1 MANTETKTFYK
12 GEVEIT
18 FYPDSHRYKLAGE
31 RSYLTS
37 VTAITGI
44 IDKSRVLIPWAV
56 GLTGAFLRKYLE
68 EAAANNFTKE
78 ELYSVIDEALV
89 QHTVKKEAA
98 ADIGS
103 RTHDL
108 AQKIGEALRDNKSL
122 EIEALQNLNDK
133 LEELN
138 KKKEFFSSDNAPLT
152 EEEEKELDILTKVS
166 NGVQA
171 FINWVVDHNVKF
183 LECERMV
190 YSRKHKF
197 VGITDAIIELN
208 GKKYL
213 IDYKTSKGV
222 YNEMKYQLA
231 GYTIAYEEETGEKLD
246 GQMIIHFNKE
256 TGECKVH
263 EISNKDNNLNK
274 KTFLHLVAVKNRE
287 KELSK

>member
-44 IDKSRVLIPWAV
+44 IDKSRVLIPWAI

-89 QHTVKKEAA
+89 QHTVKKEEA
-98 ADIGS
+98 ADTGS
-103 RTHDL
+103 QVHDL
-108 AQKIGEALRDNKSL
+108 AQKIGEALRDSQP
-122 EIEALQNLNDK
+122 IE
-133 LEELN
+133 
-138 KKKEFFSSDNAPLT
+138 
-152 EEEEKELDILTKVS
+152 DIPEDTPDEVKT
-166 NGVQA
+166 GVFA
-171 FINWVVDHNVKF
+171 FVNWIVDHNVKF

-190 YSRKHKF
+190 YSKKHKF
-197 VGITDAIIELN
+197 VGITDAIIELD

-263 EISNKDNNLNK
+263 EVSTEDNNLNK
-274 KTFLHLVAVKNRE
+274 QTFLHLVAVKNRE
-287 KELSK
+287 KELNK

>member
-68 EAAANNFTKE
+68 GAAANNFTKE

-103 RTHDL
+103 QTHDL
-108 AQKIGEALRDNKSL
+108 AQKIGEALRDNQP
-122 EIEALQNLNDK
+122 IEDIPEDTP
-133 LEELN
+133 EEV
-138 KKKEFFSSDNAPLT
+138 KT
-152 EEEEKELDILTKVS
+152 
-166 NGVQA
+166 GVFA
-171 FINWVVDHNVKF
+171 FVNWVVDHN
-183 LECERMV
+183 
-190 YSRKHKF
+190 S
-197 VGITDAIIELN
+197 IT
-208 GKKYL
+208 
-213 IDYKTSKGV
+213 
-222 YNEMKYQLA
+222 
-231 GYTIAYEEETGEKLD
+231 KLL
-246 GQMIIHFNKE
+246 KE
-256 TGECKVH
+256 FIT
-263 EISNKDNNLNK
+263 
-274 KTFLHLVAVKNRE
+274 R
-287 KELSK
+287 

>member
-1 MANTETKTFYK
+1 MANTETKTLYK

-98 ADIGS
+98 ADTGS
-103 RTHDL
+103 QVHDI
-108 AQKIGEALRDNKSL
+108 AQKIGEELRDNLPLSDID
-122 EIEALQNLNDK
+122 ENLPDQVK
-133 LEELN
+133 
-138 KKKEFFSSDNAPLT
+138 
-152 EEEEKELDILTKVS
+152 
-166 NGVQA
+166 NGVAA
-171 FINWVVDHNVKF
+171 FINWVVDRNVKF
-183 LECERMV
+183 IECERMV
-190 YSRKHKF
+190 YSRKYGF
-197 VGITDAIIELN
+197 VGITDAIIEID
-208 GKKYL
+208 GKRYL

-222 YNEMKYQLA
+222 YNEQKYQLA
-231 GYTIAYEEETGEKLD
+231 DQLL
-246 GQMIIHFNKE
+246 Q
-256 TGECKVH
+256 
-263 EISNKDNNLNK
+263 L
-274 KTFLHLVAVKNRE
+274 LV
-287 KELSK
+287 LL

>member
-1 MANTETKTFYK
+1 MANTETKTLYK

-98 ADIGS
+98 ADTGS
-103 RTHDL
+103 QVHDI
-108 AQKIGEALRDNKSL
+108 AQKIGEELRDNLPLSDIG
-122 EIEALQNLNDK
+122 ENLPDQVK
-133 LEELN
+133 
-138 KKKEFFSSDNAPLT
+138 
-152 EEEEKELDILTKVS
+152 
-166 NGVQA
+166 NGVAA

-183 LECERMV
+183 IECERMV
-190 YSRKHKF
+190 YSRKYGF
-197 VGITDAIIELN
+197 VGITDAIIEID
-208 GKKYL
+208 GKRYL

-222 YNEMKYQLA
+222 YNEQKYQLA

-256 TGECKVH
+256 TGEFTVH
-263 EISNKDNNLNK
+263 EISNEDNNLNK
-274 KTFLHLVAVKNRE
+274 ETFLHLVAVKSRE